1 MSLRNPALDPRS
13 LEAISRSGYPEPYR
27 SRVLPRHKRAIGDAL
42 GLSRI
47 GINYTVLP
55 PGRESSMRHWHT
67 HEDEFVFVLEGEVVL
82 RTEQGE
88 QLLKAGTC
96 AGFPAGVED
105 GHQLINR
112 SAADAVY
119 LEISNRDSADGA
131 HYTDPDVDLLFSPP
145 HAPGRFTRRDG
156 TPV

>member
-1 MSLRNPALDPRS
+1 MSVQNPALDPHTV
-13 LEAISRSGYPEPYR
+13 EAINRSSYPEQYR
-27 SRVLPRHKRAIGDAL
+27 SRVLPRFKRRLGHAL
-42 GLSRI
+42 GLTHI
-47 GINYTVLP
+47 GINQTTLP
-55 PGRESSMRHWHT
+55 PGKESSMRHWHT

-82 RTEQGE
+82 RTGQGE
-88 QLLKAGTC
+88 QLLKAGMC

-105 GHQLINR
+105 GHHLINR

-119 LEISNRDSADGA
+119 LEVSNRDSADGA

-156 TPV
+156 SPV

>member
-1 MSLRNPALDPRS
+1 MSLRKPALDPRTVET
-13 LEAISRSGYPEPYR
+13 LSRTGYPEPYR
-27 SRVLPRHKRAIGDAL
+27 SRVMPRLKRRIGDAV
-42 GLSRI
+42 GLTRI

-55 PGRESSMRHWHT
+55 PGKESSMRHWHT
-67 HEDEFVFVLEGEVVL
+67 HEDEFVFVQE
-82 RTEQGE
+82 
-88 QLLKAGTC
+88 
-96 AGFPAGVED
+96 

>member
-1 MSLRNPALDPRS
+1 MLAGHAHGFD
-13 LEAISRSGYPEPYR
+13 
-27 SRVLPRHKRAIGDAL
+27 GDARATAAEPGERL
-42 GLSRI
+42 GCVS
-47 GINYTVLP
+47 
-55 PGRESSMRHWHT
+55 
-67 HEDEFVFVLEGEVVL
+67 EGQVVL
-82 RTEQGE
+82 RTDAGE
-88 QLLKAGTC
+88 QLLAAGMC
-96 AGFPAGVED
+96 AGFPAGVQD

-119 LEISNRDSADGA
+119 LEISNRDGADGA

>member
-1 MSLRNPALDPRS
+1 M
-13 LEAISRSGYPEPYR
+13 
-27 SRVLPRHKRAIGDAL
+27 
-42 GLSRI
+42 
-47 GINYTVLP
+47 
-55 PGRESSMRHWHT
+55 
-67 HEDEFVFVLEGEVVL
+67 
-82 RTEQGE
+82 Q
-88 QLLKAGTC
+88 
-96 AGFPAGVED
+96 D